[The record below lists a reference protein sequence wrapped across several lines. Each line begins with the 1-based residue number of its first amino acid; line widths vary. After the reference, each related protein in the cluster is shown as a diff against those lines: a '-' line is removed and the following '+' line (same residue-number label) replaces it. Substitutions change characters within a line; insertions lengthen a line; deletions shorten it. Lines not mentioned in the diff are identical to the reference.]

1 MVGPARSLQKGWQAV
16 KLSRSLCDASDA
28 GGHTDYLYARWTRF
42 MILLKGNPRKTPW
55 SRDLTVVA
63 LPVEW
68 RLSVGSAQIG
78 LAPGWPAA
86 APGFPPDLDPAAAKG
101 RVLAG
106 EIGQAACSSGL
117 Q

>member
-1 MVGPARSLQKGWQAV
+1 MVGPARILQKGWQAV
-16 KLSRSLCDASDA
+16 KLSQSLCDASDT
-28 GGHTDYLYARWTRF
+28 GEHTDYLYTGLRRF

-63 LPVEW
+63 LPAVW
-68 RLSVGSAQIG
+68 RLSAGSARIG
-78 LAPGWPAA
+78 LAPGSPAA

-106 EIGQAACSSGL
+106 EFGQAACSSGL